1 MKIITLISTSLI
13 LLLKYS
19 YEGTKKEV
27 IDLFDGQYDYPVYSG
42 YLNTL
47 VDGNELFYIY
57 FPSQNNPETVPV
69 LLWLNGGPGCSSLFG
84 FISEIG
90 PVVNDNFGGKFIKN
104 EYSWNKN
111 LNLLF
116 IEQPAGVGFSPTSD
130 PSFNWTET
138 ITAQNLYY
146 AIKDFYNVFTDLK
159 DRAFYV
165 SGESYAGVYIPYLT
179 NEILNDASEN
189 RINFQGFM
197 IGNAY
202 TDFIHDD
209 RSMIDF
215 AFYRGLLSIELY
227 NSYQKNCPHLLDE
240 LNPET
245 ADYGIGDMENWMV
258 THKCNEINNQI
269 SKYLTGS
276 DIYGIYRLCPNESY
290 LNKNENDLLSENKK
304 HTIKY
309 TTFKKMRSFHNKK
322 NYHVIDD
329 THEKFEPEDDFWPEL
344 CSEDLLPDQF
354 LNSNKTKEKL
364 GVKNMSTIWSQCVDL
379 NYFGEESVNF
389 YNTTMLKFPQYKYWL
404 FSGTEDGCV
413 PTLGTMRWINK
424 FNFEVEKEWANWKA
438 DNNQI
443 SGYDQK
449 YKEGLVL
456 VTIKGAGHMVPQDKR
471 AEAKFLIDSFVEGVL
486 PSERNKGK

>member
-1 MKIITLISTSLI
+1 MKTIIFISIYLFLFI
-13 LLLKYS
+13 KYS
-19 YEGTKKEV
+19 YAGTKKEV
-27 IDLFDGQYDYPVYSG
+27 IDLFDGLYDGPVYSG

-47 VDGNELFYIY
+47 IDGNELFYIY
-57 FPSQNNPETVPV
+57 FPSQNSPETVPV

-84 FISEIG
+84 FTSEIG

-130 PSFNWTET
+130 PYFNWTET

-146 AIKDFYNVFTDLK
+146 AIKDFFNIFTDLK

-179 NEILNDASEN
+179 NEIINDSEKT
-189 RINFQGFM
+189 INFQGFI

-202 TDFIHDD
+202 TDFLHDD
-209 RSMIDF
+209 RSVIDF
-215 AFYRGLLSIELY
+215 AFYRGLLPLDLY
-227 NSYQKNCPHLLDE
+227 NSFQKNCPHLLNE
-240 LNPET
+240 LDPEN
-245 ADYGIGDMENWMV
+245 ANYGIGDMENFMV
-258 THKCNEINNQI
+258 THKCNEINRKI
-269 SKYLTGS
+269 SKYLNGN
-276 DIYGIYRLCPNESY
+276 DVYGIYRLCPSGEF
-290 LNKNENDLLSENKK
+290 LNKNDLLYENKK

-309 TTFKKMRSFHNKK
+309 HTLKKMRSFRNKK
-322 NYHVIDD
+322 NNNIKD
-329 THEKFEPEDDFWPEL
+329 THEKFEPEEDFWPEEL
-344 CSEDLLPDQF
+344 CGEDPSPDIF
-354 LNSNKTKEKL
+354 LNLNKTKEKL
-364 GVKNMSTIWSQCVDL
+364 GVKNMSTVWTQCADL
-379 NYFGEESVNF
+379 NYFAEESVDF

-404 FSGTEDGCV
+404 FSGTEDAV
-413 PTLGTMRWINK
+413 VSTLGTIRWINK
-424 FNFEVEKEWANWKA
+424 FNFEVEKEWTQWKA
-438 DNNQI
+438 DSQV

-471 AEAKFLIDSFVEGVL
+471 AEAKFMIDSFVEGVL